1 MIRITRPLLAT
12 RTKPLANVA
21 LRYKSDQGKGGNS
34 DNSTLS
40 EFTPTVETLYEMN
53 KNFRDENCNININ
66 KKTIQKR
73 PCDIPDEEILRVDRS
88 NTARRQFLLD
98 NGFLSSTTDIN
109 NKNPAIDG
117 NKKSDNDTQPNDK
130 DPVPEEK
137 KDPPEGSLETTY
149 LAHMKYIKEKMRN
162 MPTPK
167 QLKAYLDKFIVGQEK
182 CKKIMSV
189 AVYNHYVRIND
200 SLIRHL
206 TTQHEFEIERK
217 KKMKHK
223 MLLGAP
229 LVDDAINEES
239 KFSLEADHLMEHD
252 DDLPDLEKSNIMLL
266 GPSGSGKTLI
276 AKTLAKVLKVPIVIQ
291 DCTSLTQAGYV
302 GEDIESCVEKLL
314 IKSDYDVDLC
324 ERGIIVLDEI
334 DKLSKPSV
342 FSGTKDIA
350 GEGVQQGLLK
360 LIEGSNVTLQ
370 LKKQGSNSRQATSGN
385 QGKESYTIDT
395 SNILFITMGAFVG
408 LDKLVTRRL
417 GKVAEQNTNKANQID
432 LIKLDEES
440 DELVS
445 SLEFVTSEDLTKFG
459 LIPEFIGRIPII
471 ATLDQLNTENL
482 ASILTDPKN
491 SIMRQYE
498 YFFEKS
504 GVKLAVTSPAIQ
516 KIAELSL
523 KNGTGARGLRSIMEK
538 LLLAANYD
546 CPGSGISYV
555 LVDNEVIDNF
565 IDKIGRSSLHDFQV
579 KYYSRADVFKF
590 LTDIGAED
598 EELMSRT
605 RIESN
610 VPKSLK
616 LDIKHK
622 VDENDKKGTR
632 EFI

>member
-1 MIRITRPLLAT
+1 M
-12 RTKPLANVA
+12 
-21 LRYKSDQGKGGNS
+21 
-34 DNSTLS
+34 
-40 EFTPTVETLYEMN
+40 
-53 KNFRDENCNININ
+53 
-66 KKTIQKR
+66 
-73 PCDIPDEEILRVDRS
+73 
-88 NTARRQFLLD
+88 
-98 NGFLSSTTDIN
+98 
-109 NKNPAIDG
+109 
-117 NKKSDNDTQPNDK
+117 
-130 DPVPEEK
+130 
-137 KDPPEGSLETTY
+137 
-149 LAHMKYIKEKMRN
+149 
-162 MPTPK
+162 
-167 QLKAYLDKFIVGQEK
+167 
-182 CKKIMSV
+182 
-189 AVYNHYVRIND
+189 
-200 SLIRHL
+200 LI
-206 TTQHEFEIERK
+206 
-217 KKMKHK
+217 
-223 MLLGAP
+223 
-229 LVDDAINEES
+229 
-239 KFSLEADHLMEHD
+239 
-252 DDLPDLEKSNIMLL
+252 

-408 LDKLVTRRL
+408 LDKLVTGRI
-417 GKVAEQNTNKANQID
+417 GKVAEQNINKANQID
-432 LIKLDEES
+432 LIKLDEDSE
-440 DELVS
+440 ELVS
-445 SLEFVTSEDLTKFG
+445 SLEFVTSEDLAKFG

-471 ATLDQLNTENL
+471 ATLDQLTTENL

-491 SIMRQYE
+491 SILRQYE

-546 CPGSGISYV
+546 CPGSGISYI

-565 IDKIGRSSLHDFQV
+565 IDKIGHISLHDFQV
-579 KYYSRADVFKF
+579 KYYARADVFKF

-622 VDENDKKGTR
+622 VDENDKKGNR